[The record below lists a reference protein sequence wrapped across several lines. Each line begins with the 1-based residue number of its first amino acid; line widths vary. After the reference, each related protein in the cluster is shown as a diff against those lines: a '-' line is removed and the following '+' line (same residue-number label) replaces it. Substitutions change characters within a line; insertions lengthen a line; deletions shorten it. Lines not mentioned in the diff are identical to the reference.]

1 MIIIQK
7 FSAVELASTDFEA
20 YRSKMTRQ
28 QEELERTANTLQA
41 QLDEERSTRWQSGEN
56 LKEIQGRLFSSFC
69 IYSTSNCSY
78 AGLWFP

>member
-1 MIIIQK
+1 M
-7 FSAVELASTDFEA
+7 ELASTDFEA
-20 YRSKMTRQ
+20 YRTKMTRQ

-56 LKEIQGRLFSSFC
+56 LKEIQGWLLCSFC

-78 AGLWFP
+78 AGLLFP